1 MDCVVDHDCGG
12 VVRVGIVDEEPR
24 GGFEGVAKVL
34 EESDLDLIGAD
45 FFIEALLGGV
55 VEVVRICFDGGS
67 GVILKD
73 PCCCRWGFHGGG
85 GGGGVGADNV
95 GEERD
100 SVGAGDGFNDRG
112 LSRHAARED
121 LLHLPRRPLVAH
133 C

>member
-12 VVRVGIVDEEPR
+12 VVRVGIVDEKSR

-67 GVILKD
+67 GVIL
-73 PCCCRWGFHGGG
+73 
-85 GGGGVGADNV
+85 
-95 GEERD
+95 
-100 SVGAGDGFNDRG
+100 
-112 LSRHAARED
+112 
-121 LLHLPRRPLVAH
+121 
-133 C
+133 